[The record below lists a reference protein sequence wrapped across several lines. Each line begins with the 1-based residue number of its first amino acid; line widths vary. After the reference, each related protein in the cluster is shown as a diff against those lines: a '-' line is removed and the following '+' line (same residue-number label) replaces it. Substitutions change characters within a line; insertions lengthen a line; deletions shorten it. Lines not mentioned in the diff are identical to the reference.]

1 MQPDATTLDRL
12 LGALETLTLE
22 EHHLLDQGLY
32 AEAVAVQS
40 REIPLVHRI
49 VELLGGPGCPP
60 SLAAAFRPRA
70 QRLIEAQ
77 QKQSENLGER
87 IAGARTQLDE
97 IRAAEIRIAKVRPSY
112 GRPAADT
119 APRLSFAGQG

>member
-12 LGALETLTLE
+12 LGALETLTQE

-40 REIPLVHRI
+40 REIPLVRRI
-49 VELLGGPGCPP
+49 VALLAEPGFPA
-60 SLAAAFRPRA
+60 SLTATFRPRA
-70 QRLIEAQ
+70 QRLIAAQ
-77 QKQSENLGER
+77 QKQSENLGQR
-87 IAGARTQLDE
+87 IAGTRTQLDE

-112 GRPAADT
+112 GKPAADT
-119 APRLSFAGQG
+119 APHLSFAGQG